1 MCFRTSTFF
10 SLPIFTHSVIDLVCR
25 WMRLERLGLETA
37 DGLAPLPMQVSW
49 VRDGI
54 LVVGMDNEMHVYTQW
69 HVPGELG
76 VQFSHTECPTL
87 NRTIIELSHE

>member
-1 MCFRTSTFF
+1 M
-10 SLPIFTHSVIDLVCR
+10 DLVCR

-69 HVPGELG
+69 HVPGELESN
-76 VQFSHTECPTL
+76 SHIL
-87 NRTIIELSHE
+87 NVLL